1 MSATDHPAGTPIGAE
16 PISTD
21 EMVLMHVALRR
32 EFRLAPGL
40 VRRAHRAGRRATA
53 RTAHHVSWL
62 LSVLHEHHTVEDRLL
77 WPLLLERCPAELA
90 PIVHLMEDQHEEIGV
105 LVDRASAL
113 LPAWRARRTPVTDAE
128 LASVLDDLV
137 DVLDVHLRAEEEK
150 LLPLAARW
158 MTQEE
163 WDLLGAE
170 GMRAVPALQLPRL
183 LGMFRYEGDDDV
195 IRQMLHPAPAL
206 IRAVMPSLG
215 SIAYALYAL
224 RVHGTARP

>member
-1 MSATDHPAGTPIGAE
+1 MSATDHPAGTPTGAG

-40 VRRAHRAGRRATA
+40 MRRADRAGRRARA
-53 RTAHHVSWL
+53 RTADHVSWL
-62 LSVLHEHHTVEDRLL
+62 LSVLHQHHTVEDRLL
-77 WPLLLERCPAELA
+77 WPLLLERCPTELA
-90 PIVHLMEDQHEEIGV
+90 PIVHLMEDQHEEIGA

-113 LPAWRARRTPVTDAE
+113 LPPWRTGRDAADTE
-128 LASVLDDLV
+128 LSSVLEDLV
-137 DVLDVHLRAEEEK
+137 AVLDVHLRAEEEQ

-170 GMRAVPALQLPRL
+170 GMRAVPVPQLPRL

-195 IRQMLHPAPAL
+195 IRQMLHPAPAVV
-206 IRAVMPSLG
+206 RAVMPSLG
-215 SIAYALYAL
+215 SLVYALYAL